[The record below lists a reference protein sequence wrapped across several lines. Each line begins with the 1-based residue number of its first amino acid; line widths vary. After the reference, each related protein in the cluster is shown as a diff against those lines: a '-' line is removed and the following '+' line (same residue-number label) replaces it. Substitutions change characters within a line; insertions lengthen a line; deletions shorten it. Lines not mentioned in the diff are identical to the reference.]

1 MSTIV
6 YSTDKKTGNKFAYE
20 TYSVKILQQ
29 VKQSLKKKYLGRVD
43 PETGEIIPKGESGK
57 RNRKLSTIAR
67 EEASRKDRSE
77 IDALNSTIADLSVK
91 LSLLEQDVLRKDLFV
106 NTILEVSHQYTNLS
120 LMALERRRL
129 IG

>member
-20 TYSVKILQQ
+20 TYSVKDPTTGKA
-29 VKQSLKKKYLGRVD
+29 VTKKKYLGRVD
-43 PETGEIIPKGESGK
+43 PETGEIIPKGESEK
-57 RNRKLSTIAR
+57 RNRKLSSIAR

-91 LSLLEQDVLRKDLFV
+91 LSLLEQDVLRKDQFI
-106 NTILEVSHQYTNLS
+106 NTILAVSHQYESASST
-120 LMALERRRL
+120 AEKKEV
-129 IG
+129 

>member
-20 TYSVKILQQ
+20 TYSVKDPTTGKA
-29 VKQSLKKKYLGRVD
+29 VTKKKYLGRVD

-91 LSLLEQDVLRKDLFV
+91 LSLLEQDVLRKDQFI
-106 NTILEVSHQYTNLS
+106 NTILEVSHQYEGTS
-120 LMALERRRL
+120 STAEQKEV
-129 IG
+129 

>member
-1 MSTIV
+1 MTQLTIHPGIQ
-6 YSTDKKTGNKFAYE
+6 DKKTGNKFVYE
-20 TYSVKILQQ
+20 TYSVKDPTTGKA
-29 VKQSLKKKYLGRVD
+29 VTKKKYLGRVD

-91 LSLLEQDVLRKDLFV
+91 TFAARTGCSE
-106 NTILEVSHQYTNLS
+106 
-120 LMALERRRL
+120 ERSVHKNHS
-129 IG
+129 